1 MTSPAPISEEVL
13 RQFLVCCAAAD
24 HAGAIALLNASPPL
38 LNQPWTR
45 GLMQAGPGPG
55 KFIHPGM
62 MALHVASL
70 GGSESLVRELLD
82 RGANLHSLGSVGWT
96 ALHYAARGG
105 HFAVATLLLNRGIDL
120 HAVSTDKCT
129 ALHWAC
135 FHDRLDCAVLLL
147 SRGSD
152 LMASRSEIRSILID
166 YACYT
171 DPRLSEQVYNQ
182 RLQVLRNAFAQG
194 PHPTQVK
201 RRRDERWAR
210 RWSFMSVLTGCD
222 LMPLAYRKAQLI
234 AGNPPLPPTDVMIPP
249 PQTEARR
256 VRLTRAQIIAERAR
270 LMGLVLSNEGLVRH
284 VVSFL

>member
-1 MTSPAPISEEVL
+1 MATSPAAPVSEEVL

-24 HAGAIALLNASPPL
+24 QAGAIALLNASPPL
-38 LNQPWTR
+38 LDLPWTR
-45 GLMQAGPGPG
+45 GLMQAGPGQ
-55 KFIHPGM
+55 FIHQGM

-105 HFAVATLLLNRGIDL
+105 HFAVAALLLNRGIDL

-152 LMASRSEIRSILID
+152 LMARHSKIRNVLID
-166 YACYT
+166 YACCT

-182 RLQVLRNAFAQG
+182 RIEVLRNAFAQG

-234 AGNPPLPPTDVMIPP
+234 AANPPLPPTAVITP
-249 PQTEARR
+249 PQTETRQ
-256 VRLTRAQIIAERAR
+256 VRLTRAQIGAERAR